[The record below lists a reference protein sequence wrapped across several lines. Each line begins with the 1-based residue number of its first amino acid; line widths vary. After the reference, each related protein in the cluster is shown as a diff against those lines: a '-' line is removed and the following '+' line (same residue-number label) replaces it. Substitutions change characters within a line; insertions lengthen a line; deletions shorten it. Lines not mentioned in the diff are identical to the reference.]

1 MKISINCPSYK
12 RPKVKTLKYLP
23 YCKVWVEEAEA
34 DAYRKANKGADI
46 NILGCKQGNVSRVRN
61 YILDHE
67 FSNGAD
73 VVCIVDDDL
82 SGIYHF
88 TKAKHNNFGYEKCKV
103 EAGEFDAF
111 IYKHTI
117 IARDL
122 GAYLWGVNLNY
133 DARNLKHSCP
143 INTKGIILGPF
154 SCHLKGGEIRYD
166 ERLPLKEDYDLALQH
181 LSKYRKILRLNKYH
195 YRCKQS
201 EQAGGCAA
209 YRNYESEKAQFELL
223 QRKWGK
229 SIVRLD
235 KTSKKNN
242 YKIDYNPII
251 QVPIKGV

>member
-34 DAYRKANKGADI
+34 DAYRAANKGADI

-61 YILDHE
+61 YILDRE
-67 FSNGAD
+67 FADGAD

-82 SGIYHF
+82 RGLFHF
-88 TKAKHNNFGYEKCKV
+88 EKAKHNNCGYERHKL
-103 EAGEFDAF
+103 ETEDFEEF
-111 IYKHTI
+111 IYKYSVM
-117 IARDL
+117 ARDL
-122 GAYLWGVNLNY
+122 GAYLWGVNLNM
-133 DARNLKHSCP
+133 DARPYRHSNP
-143 INTKGIILGPF
+143 FSTASVILGPF
-154 SCHLKGGEIRYD
+154 SCHLKGSEIRYD

-181 LSKYRKILRLNKYH
+181 LNKHRKILRVNKY
-195 YRCKQS
+195 YYICKQS
-201 EQAGGCAA
+201 QQAGGCAA

-229 SIVRLD
+229 DIVRLD
-235 KTSKKNN
+235 KASKKNN

>member
-34 DAYRKANKGADI
+34 EAYRKANKGADI

-61 YILDHE
+61 YILDRE
-67 FSNGAD
+67 FADGAD

-82 SGIYHF
+82 SGIYQF
-88 TKAKHNNFGYEKCKV
+88 KKAAHNNFGYERHKV
-103 EAGEFDAF
+103 EDLEAF
-111 IYKHTI
+111 IYKYTI
-117 IARDL
+117 MAQDI
-122 GAYLWGVNLNY
+122 GAYLWGVNLNQ
-133 DARNLKHSCP
+133 DARAFRHSNP
-143 INTKGIILGPF
+143 FNTASVILGPF
-154 SCHLKGGEIRYD
+154 SCHLKGSEIRYD

-181 LSKYRKILRLNKYH
+181 LNKYRKVLRLNKFH

-229 SIVRLD
+229 GIVRLD
-235 KTSKKNN
+235 KASKKNN